1 MMDPLWITEAEVV
14 AALSLPEAIEA
25 LEKGLALEAAGTA
38 RNMAKTH
45 QIWGGHHT
53 LHAIG
58 AVVEGAHVVGTKT
71 WAHTAG
77 GATPL
82 VTLWN
87 SETGRLEAIIEAFAL
102 GQMRT
107 GGISGVATA
116 HMASADA
123 DELAIVGTGK
133 QAMTQVVAVVAV
145 RPVKTIRVFSPTPEN
160 RRSFLERM
168 KMLLP
173 NISVKEA
180 RSVEEAVKDAPIV
193 TVVTR
198 ARTPVLSA
206 SMLARGTHVN
216 AVGAITPEREEF
228 TQDVFDRVDAIAVDM
243 VEFGQIPKRR
253 IQEALRGRRLE
264 QRAAALRSCGA
275 ARGAADER
283 GLDLVQGHGHG
294 IVRPCARGRDF
305 GESARIRRRSCLS
318 ASQTRAAPPVTGAE
332 LKERLRCVTI
342 IFGIRRVR
350 ARKPSIF
357 GRPW

>member
-1 MMDPLWITEAEVV
+1 VTEPLWITEADVV

-58 AVVEGAHVVGTKT
+58 AVVEGAHTVGTKT

-87 SETGRLEAIIEAFAL
+87 SDTGRLEAIIEAFAL

-107 GGISGVATA
+107 GGISGVATDR
-116 HMASADA
+116 MADERA

-133 QAMTQVVAVVAV
+133 QALTQVMSVAAV
-145 RPVKTIRVFSPTPEN
+145 RHLKHIRVYSPTPEN
-160 RRSFLERM
+160 RRAFIAKLE
-168 KMLLP
+168 KLFPALTLLD
-173 NISVKEA
+173 A
-180 RSVEEAVKDAPIV
+180 QSVEEAVKDAPIV

-198 ARTPVLSA
+198 AKSPILTA
-206 SMLARGTHVN
+206 KMLAKGAHLN

-228 TQDVFDRVDAIAVDM
+228 TQDVFVRVDAIAVDT
-243 VEFGQIPKRR
+243 VESVK
-253 IQEALRGRRLE
+253 
-264 QRAAALRSCGA
+264 S
-275 ARGAADER
+275 
-283 GLDLVQGHGHG
+283 
-294 IVRPCARGRDF
+294 
-305 GESARIRRRSCLS
+305 LS
-318 ASQTRAAPPVTGAE
+318 AEFRKRFGDGDWSSVKPLSELVAAKAKRPPGADVTLFKAMGMGLSDLALGIE
-332 LKERLRCVTI
+332 ILK
-342 IFGIRRVR
+342 RVR
-350 ARKPSIF
+350 AAGGGRAIPHPKPAQP
-357 GRPW
+357 RLVR